1 MRAEPPMGEGQRP
14 PAESTVNQERSY
26 ARWQQLGQDALRL
39 TRPLVLR
46 RLREVI
52 AECEALIVYEHWLA
66 NAQNITWTSEAL
78 GLSRHRVRKLL
89 RERHGK
95 ERDPCPP

>member
-1 MRAEPPMGEGQRP
+1 MRAEPFMEGQAP
-14 PAESTVNQERSY
+14 PVAPTVNQACSY
-26 ARWQQLGQDALRL
+26 ARWQQLGQEALRI

-66 NAQNITWTSEAL
+66 NGQNITRTSEAL

-89 RERHGK
+89 HARHGK
-95 ERDPCPP
+95 EHDPCPP

>member
-1 MRAEPPMGEGQRP
+1 MRAEPSKEAQRP
-14 PAESTVNQERSY
+14 PAASTVNQERGY
-26 ARWQQLGQDALRL
+26 ARWQQLGQEALRL

-46 RLREVI
+46 RLREWI

-89 RERHGK
+89 RARQGQEH
-95 ERDPCPP
+95 DPCLP

>member
-1 MRAEPPMGEGQRP
+1 MQADPLMEGQGP
-14 PAESTVNQERSY
+14 PVEPTVNQARSY

-66 NAQNITWTSEAL
+66 NAQNITRTSEAL
-78 GLSRHRVRKLL
+78 GLSRLRVRKLL
-89 RERHGK
+89 RARRGK
-95 ERDPCPP
+95 EHDPCTP